1 MVEMISEKHGTRRHR
16 SKVERRRIVEETLK
30 EWRGKTGAIHL
41 AEERHDVDRHVFIEQ
56 DPHSFCLE
64 HRQSEMG
71 G

>member
-41 AEERHDVDRHVFIEQ
+41 AESRSYVKVLCVWFGKEIFDKLAIEV
-56 DPHSFCLE
+56 
-64 HRQSEMG
+64 
-71 G
+71 